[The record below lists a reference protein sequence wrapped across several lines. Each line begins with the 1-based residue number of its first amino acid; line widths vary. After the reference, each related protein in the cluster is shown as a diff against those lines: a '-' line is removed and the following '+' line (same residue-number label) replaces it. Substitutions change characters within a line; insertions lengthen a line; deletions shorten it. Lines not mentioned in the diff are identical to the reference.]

1 VTNSVEVD
9 AYIAALPEERAT
21 VLATLRQF
29 IHDTVPGLTETMSYR
44 MPTFESTDIVF
55 SMASQKNYMALYVCG
70 IGVLQPLAADFAHL
84 NCGKSCIRFKK
95 WEDLPLDAVRKVL
108 TASAENP
115 GYRR

>member
-9 AYIAALPEERAT
+9 AYIAALPEDRAA
-21 VLATLRQF
+21 VLATLRKF
-29 IHDTVPGLTETMSYR
+29 VHDAVPGLTETMSYR
-44 MPTFESTDIVF
+44 MPTFESSDIVC

-70 IGVLQPLAADFAHL
+70 IDVLQELAADFAHL

-108 TASAENP
+108 TASAESP
-115 GYRR
+115 GYQR